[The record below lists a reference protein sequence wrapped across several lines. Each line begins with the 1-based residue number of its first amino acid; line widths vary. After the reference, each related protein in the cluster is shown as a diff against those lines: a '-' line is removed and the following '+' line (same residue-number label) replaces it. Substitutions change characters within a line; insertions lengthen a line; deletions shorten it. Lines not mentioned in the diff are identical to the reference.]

1 MQLKKV
7 ENLKLELK
15 LIILIIK
22 KYFAY
27 YKLFLY
33 HLDEFRIGSN
43 KSRGFGRVK
52 LNIKDIILEIK
63 DDSRI
68 SFQKNKKIF

>member
-22 KYFAY
+22 NILLITNYLSFI
-27 YKLFLY
+27 
-33 HLDEFRIGSN
+33 DEFRIGSN

-52 LNIKDIILEIK
+52 LNIKDDI
-63 DDSRI
+63 
-68 SFQKNKKIF
+68 